1 MIHALDFKD
10 TQRWNMTFKSLAAA
24 ALLAAGSNASMAALL
39 ADGFTPGTPS
49 SVLVAVYDNSSVTFR
64 SDRGLMSRP
73 I

>member
-39 ADGFTPGTPS
+39 ADGFTPGAAT
-49 SVLVAVYDNSSVTFR
+49 
-64 SDRGLMSRP
+64 
-73 I
+73 